1 MDKPLRMYFLCV
13 HNRCR
18 SQMAE
23 AFAKHYAG
31 EKVIAGSAGVEESE
45 IHPLTIEVMKE
56 IGIDISDQQ
65 SKRKG

>member
-1 MDKPLRMYFLCV
+1 MEKPLRMYFLCV

-31 EKVIAGSAGVEESE
+31 DKIIAGSAGVGE
-45 IHPLTIEVMKE
+45 
-56 IGIDISDQQ
+56 
-65 SKRKG
+65 RN

>member
-1 MDKPLRMYFLCV
+1 MNKPLRMYFLCV

-31 EKVIAGSAGVEESE
+31 EKGIVNSAGVEEST
-45 IHPLTIEVMKE
+45 IHPLTV
-56 IGIDISDQQ
+56 
-65 SKRKG
+65 